1 MEFGE
6 KIRTLRKQHKMTQPD
21 LAAALGVSLR
31 TLQNYETGNSS
42 PHKQEVYQKLAELF
56 GCNLDYLLTSN
67 ESFIL
72 DASAQY
78 GARGAKQ
85 AQAILDQT
93 AALFAGGELTE
104 EDQLAF
110 INEITTLYFDSKK
123 RAKKIYPR
131 QIPSLRIGIYGVLI
145 LGQRICYPNFV
156 TGGISYE

>member
-6 KIRTLRKQHKMTQPD
+6 NIRTLRKQHKMTQPD

-31 TLQNYETGNSS
+31 TLQNYETGNSY

-110 INEITTLYFDSKK
+110 SNEITTLYFDSKK
-123 RAKKIYPR
+123 RAKKYTPAKYR
-131 QIPSLRIGIYGVLI
+131 RSASES
-145 LGQRICYPNFV
+145 
-156 TGGISYE
+156 TES

>member
-31 TLQNYETGNSS
+31 TLQNYETGNSY
-42 PHKQEVYQKLAELF
+42 PHKQEVYQKLAEIF
-56 GCNLDYLLTSN
+56 CCNLDYLLTSK

-72 DASAQY
+72 AASAQY
-78 GARGAKQ
+78 G

-104 EDQLAF
+104 EDQ
-110 INEITTLYFDSKK
+110 
-123 RAKKIYPR
+123 
-131 QIPSLRIGIYGVLI
+131 
-145 LGQRICYPNFV
+145 
-156 TGGISYE
+156 